1 MLSFYRGLSSKLT
14 RKGLKEKKSI
24 LMIGPFPEP
33 VSGVS
38 LANQVVK
45 DILSED
51 SFFKVDF
58 INTSYSKF
66 DEQLGQFTF
75 KKFFFYL
82 SQNFKLVKIFNHKI
96 IYITP
101 GQTFFGVLKY
111 TFFIILSSILNKQLI
126 IHVHG
131 NYLRKEYNSLNG
143 FKRGV
148 FYFLLSRFTKGIVL
162 SDSLKENLIP
172 FIDESKIF
180 CLPNFAEDYL
190 YKEEKKLVN
199 DELRI
204 FYLSNL
210 IKEKGII
217 CLLTALKNLEINN
230 IEYTAKIAG
239 NIDEKFS
246 NEIFK
251 LFDELKH
258 TEYLGIVN
266 GEAKKNLL
274 NWGNIFVLPTFY
286 KMEGQPI
293 SILEAMAT
301 KNLVVTT
308 NHAGILDI
316 FRDNING
323 FIVEKNSVKSIQDI
337 LTYIANNKSE
347 LKKIATYNEQYFLAN
362 FTVNRFKENLI
373 KIIK

>member
-1 MLSFYRGLSSKLT
+1 M
-14 RKGLKEKKSI
+14 KEKKSI
-24 LMIGPFPEP
+24 LLIGPFPDP

-51 SFFKVDF
+51 SNFKVDL

-66 DEQLGQFTF
+66 DEQLGVFTI

-82 SQNFKLVKIFNHKI
+82 LQSFNLIKIFNNRI

-101 GQTFFGVLKY
+101 GQTFYGILKY
-111 TFFIILSSILNKQLI
+111 GFFIILGSVFRKELI

-131 NYLRKEYNSLNG
+131 NHLGEEYKSLNG
-143 FKRGV
+143 IKKNI
-148 FYFLLSRFTKGIVL
+148 FYCLVSRFSKGIVL
-162 SDSLKENLIP
+162 SNSLKDNLTP

-180 CLPNFAEDYL
+180 CLPNFAQDYL
-190 YKEEKKLVN
+190 YKEEKILVD

-210 IKEKGII
+210 MKEKGII
-217 CLLTALKNLEINN
+217 CLLKALKNLEGSN
-230 IEYTAKIAG
+230 IKYKAKIAG

-246 NEIFK
+246 NEILK
-251 LFDELKH
+251 LINELEH
-258 TEYLGIVN
+258 ADYLGVVY

-274 NWGNIFVLPTFY
+274 AWGNVFVLPTFY

-301 KNLVVTT
+301 KNVVVTT
-308 NHAGILDI
+308 NHAGVPDI
-316 FRDNING
+316 FKDKVNG
-323 FIVEKNSVKSIQDI
+323 FLVQKNNIKSIQDI
-337 LTYIANNKSE
+337 LTYIAINKGE
-347 LKKIATYNEQYFLAN
+347 IKQIATYNKAYFLDN
-362 FTVNRFKENLI
+362 FTVDIFKRNLI

>member
-1 MLSFYRGLSSKLT
+1 M
-14 RKGLKEKKSI
+14 KEKKSI
-24 LMIGPFPEP
+24 LLIGPFPEP

-45 DILSED
+45 DILRED
-51 SFFKVDF
+51 SCFEVDL

-66 DEQLGQFTF
+66 DEKLGEFTI

-82 SQNFKLVKIFNHKI
+82 YQSFKFIKIFNNRI

-101 GQTFFGVLKY
+101 GQTFYGVLKY
-111 TFFIILSSILNKQLI
+111 AFFIILSSILKKELI

-131 NYLRKEYNSLNG
+131 NYLRQEYNSLKG
-143 FKRGV
+143 IQRCV
-148 FYFLLSRFTKGIVL
+148 FYFLVSRFTKGIVL
-162 SDSLKENLIP
+162 SNSLKENLTP
-172 FIDESKIF
+172 FIDKSKIF
-180 CLPNFAEDYL
+180 CLPNFAQDYL
-190 YKEEKKLVN
+190 YEEEKKLVN

-210 IKEKGII
+210 MKEKGII
-217 CLLTALKNLEINN
+217 CLLKALKNLEGRSIM
-230 IEYTAKIAG
+230 YKAKIAG

-246 NEIFK
+246 KEIFK
-251 LFDELKH
+251 LLNQLEH
-258 TEYLGIVN
+258 TDYIGIVN

-274 NWGNIFVLPTFY
+274 GWGNVFVLPTFY

-316 FRDNING
+316 FKDKVNG
-323 FIVEKNSVKSIQDI
+323 FLVQKNNIKSIQDI
-337 LTYIANNKSE
+337 LTYLAKNKSE
-347 LKKIATYNEQYFLAN
+347 IKKIATHNKENFLEN
-362 FTVNRFKENLI
+362 FTVNTFKENLI

>member
-1 MLSFYRGLSSKLT
+1 M
-14 RKGLKEKKSI
+14 KEKKSI
-24 LMIGPFPEP
+24 LLIGPFPDP

-51 SFFKVDF
+51 SNFKVDL

-66 DEQLGQFTF
+66 DEQLGVFTI

-82 SQNFKLVKIFNHKI
+82 LQSFNLIKIFNNRI

-101 GQTFFGVLKY
+101 GQTFYGILKY
-111 TFFIILSSILNKQLI
+111 GFFIISGSVFRKELI

-131 NYLRKEYNSLNG
+131 NHLGEEYKSLNG
-143 FKRGV
+143 IKKYI
-148 FYFLLSRFTKGIVL
+148 FYCLVSRFSKGIVL
-162 SDSLKENLIP
+162 SNSLKDNLTP

-180 CLPNFAEDYL
+180 CLPNFAQDYL
-190 YKEEKKLVN
+190 YKQEKILVD

-210 IKEKGII
+210 MKEKGII
-217 CLLTALKNLEINN
+217 CLLKALKNLEGSN
-230 IEYTAKIAG
+230 IKYKAKIAG

-246 NEIFK
+246 NEILK
-251 LFDELKH
+251 LINELKH
-258 TEYLGIVN
+258 TDYLGVVY

-274 NWGNIFVLPTFY
+274 AWGNVFVLPTFY

-316 FRDNING
+316 FKDKVNGFLVQKDNI
-323 FIVEKNSVKSIQDI
+323 KSIQDI
-337 LTYIANNKSE
+337 LTYIAKNKSE
-347 LKKIATYNEQYFLAN
+347 IKKIATYNKGYFLEN
-362 FTVNRFKENLI
+362 FTVNSFKENFI
-373 KIIK
+373 KIIN